1 MADVFDASASLMA
14 SPYASTSRHQLDDGE
29 SAMVMMPT
37 LAQLLQETVHH
48 AASGQSS
55 SSSGSSLQGIKRV
68 QQQQPHSSSGDAAT
82 PTSIASLPSLP
93 NLSSPASRAYLSSLL
108 AKDLPSLL
116 REPDE
121 LKKQSEHLD
130 ADLANLCYRSTRD
143 LLGVGESVDG
153 VEDGFG

>member
-1 MADVFDASASLMA
+1 MADVFDASTSYS
-14 SPYASTSRHQLDDGE
+14 SPYASTSRHQLDE
-29 SAMVMMPT
+29 SVMPS

-55 SSSGSSLQGIKRV
+55 NSSGSTLQGIKRL
-68 QQQQPHSSSGDAAT
+68 QQQSSSLSIPGVSTAA
-82 PTSIASLPSLP
+82 IASLPSLP

-108 AKDLPSLL
+108 AKDLQSLL

>member
-1 MADVFDASASLMA
+1 MADVFDASTSMMA

-29 SAMVMMPT
+29 SAMMPT
-37 LAQLLQETVHH
+37 LAQLLQETVRH
-48 AASGQSS
+48 AASGH

-68 QQQQPHSSSGDAAT
+68 QQQQQQSSTG
-82 PTSIASLPSLP
+82 TSTSSAIASLPSLP